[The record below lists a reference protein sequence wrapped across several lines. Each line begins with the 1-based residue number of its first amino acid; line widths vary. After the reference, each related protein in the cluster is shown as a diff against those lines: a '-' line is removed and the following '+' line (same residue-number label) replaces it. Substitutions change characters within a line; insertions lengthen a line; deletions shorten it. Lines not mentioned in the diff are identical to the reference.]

1 MYSIGPRRRYG
12 ASRIGRGGVV
22 IGDVGRVLGVA
33 ARLAGAAGRARL
45 DVMIL
50 LVVREPY
57 EIVIV
62 GYLKVG
68 SYCYNG
74 ALKRYRRFYT
84 LN

>member
-57 EIVIV
+57 EIVVVV
-62 GYLKVG
+62 GLKAG
-68 SYCYNG
+68 GGTFAG
-74 ALKRYRRFYT
+74 ALQRYG
-84 LN
+84 